1 MSDYMLTETL
11 KTAFSY
17 ADTVTNRGYLSDA
30 GMSLRDMLN
39 DGTLARFY
47 YHSIYVFG

>member
-30 GMSLRDMLN
+30 GMSLRDMLKF
-39 DGTLARFY
+39 DFIKLF
-47 YHSIYVFG
+47 